1 MKWWE
6 DTIWIAIEN
15 PLKQDHEN
23 PSTENTVGG
32 GCGKPQCS
40 KFLTEKNNP
49 KTCCSLTQTFQL
61 NFRQLQHFKYW
72 HHYRQ
77 THCATK
83 MKKRFHFNPNNQNNK
98 LRIVENHLGFFQSRY
113 FSFFTYFLFTLLRT
127 FFLFFDGVKFEF
139 WHHWPWKL
147 WNLCHKKLFAS
158 ALKGLEKDQLE

>member
-77 THCATK
+77 THCATN
-83 MKKRFHFNPNNQNNK
+83 MKKGPISNK
-98 LRIVENHLGFFQSRY
+98 AVKIKMFRILLLVFYLPFFSSIMFFPWAFFPFSSTMWSLSFDTIDPGSFGTYAIKSSLHL
-113 FSFFTYFLFTLLRT
+113 
-127 FFLFFDGVKFEF
+127 
-139 WHHWPWKL
+139 P
-147 WNLCHKKLFAS
+147 
-158 ALKGLEKDQLE
+158 

>member
-77 THCATK
+77 THCATI
-83 MKKRFHFNPNNQNNK
+83 MEKRSHFNKSNK
-98 LRIVENHLGFFQSRY
+98 DQKCLEFFARS
-113 FSFFTYFLFTLLRT
+113 FPSFSSFFYLASLELFSM
-127 FFLFFDGVKFEF
+127 FFDSVKFEF

-158 ALKGLEKDQLE
+158 ALKGLEKDQLESKA

>member
-77 THCATK
+77 THCETK
-83 MKKRFHFNPNNQNNK
+83 TKKGPLSLNRIKIKMFRIFLVRFLLPFSSLFYSALN
-98 LRIVENHLGFFQSRY
+98 FFPL
-113 FSFFTYFLFTLLRT
+113 FS
-127 FFLFFDGVKFEF
+127 DSVKFEF